1 MNFFGFVT
9 TLSGWVMSAVA
20 HLPVA
25 PPQVV
30 VVPLGKLSA
39 EKIKATEAMVRTYV
53 PQVRVL
59 PLEKMPAEAYYAPRK
74 RYRADKLISILQ
86 KRAGDGEVYVG
97 ITEKDIST
105 TKGKVTD
112 WGVMGLGYKP
122 GKGCVASTFRVKE
135 KRNFPKVVVHELG
148 HTMGLPH
155 CARAGCLMQDAE
167 GRDKLA
173 GLNGF
178 CSSCSRYL
186 RGKGWKI

>member
-1 MNFFGFVT
+1 
-9 TLSGWVMSAVA
+9 
-20 HLPVA
+20 
-25 PPQVV
+25 
-30 VVPLGKLSA
+30 
-39 EKIKATEAMVRTYV
+39 MVRMYV

-59 PLEKMPAEAYYAPRK
+59 SLEPMPSEAYFAPRK

-86 KRAGDGEVYVG
+86 KSAGDGEVYVG

-112 WGVMGLGYKP
+112 WGVMGLGFKP
-122 GKGCVASTFRVKE
+122 GKGCVASSFRVKD

-155 CARAGCLMQDAE
+155 CASDGCLMQDAE
-167 GRDKLA
+167 GKDKLA

-178 CSSCSRYL
+178 CVSCSKYL
-186 RGKGWKI
+186 RAKGWKV